1 MVYFFIFIK
10 MSDTNAF
17 YKQIFKSKGDD
28 DDKVKNIAKSVK
40 KKSKVPKTI

>member
-28 DDKVKNIAKSVK
+28 DKVKIISKSTK
-40 KKSKVPKTI
+40 KRSKVPKTI